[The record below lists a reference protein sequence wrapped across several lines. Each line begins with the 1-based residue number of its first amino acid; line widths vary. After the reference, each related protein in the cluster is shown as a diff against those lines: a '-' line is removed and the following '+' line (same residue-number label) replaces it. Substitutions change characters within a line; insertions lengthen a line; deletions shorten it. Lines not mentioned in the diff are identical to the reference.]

1 MTNFEITLIVLLIFA
16 IMIIVQD
23 YFTKEDL
30 LAELKWRNKRSSD
43 LLGDKVLV
51 DQELNKSHQELNK
64 SQCLVEALTI
74 GRDELLVERN
84 DALGRLQT
92 IRIATNVVNDDT
104 YQCRV

>member
-1 MTNFEITLIVLLIFA
+1 MTNLEITLIVLLIFA
-16 IMIIVQD
+16 IAIIVLD

-51 DQELNKSHQELNK
+51 DQELNKS
-64 SQCLVEALTI
+64 QCLVEALTI
-74 GRDELLVERN
+74 GRDELLVERD